1 MSLLVLGDPYMLPV
15 TSNLTTWGED
25 PCPLQPLL
33 IEKPLLFSDL
43 HSQPPLSGKH
53 VQVLIFTISIKFDQH
68 LQYLLQAVLLKF

>member
-1 MSLLVLGDPYMLPV
+1 MFLLVLGDPCLLPV
-15 TSNLTTWGED
+15 TYNLTTWEED

-33 IEKPLLFSDL
+33 IEKHLLFSHL

-53 VQVLIFTISIKFDQH
+53 VRILIFTISIKFDQH